1 VSVKKAKKKRKKKGK
16 NFVFLPSSDR
26 FEPGLRRRDADDATH
41 VTQLASS
48 NGVQLE
54 GRALR
59 VQLANVQRTVLVC
72 AHFAAVLTNE
82 FLAAFGSSYGP
93 VEQTETVPGA
103 GNVGF
108 LKFQYRE
115 DALAMVHTISLN
127 PLCGWSATIYAHK
140 STGEPSLFDP
150 HGEPLNRYYD
160 DAILSAAAAGGN
172 MMAMP
177 ISAPSTPPP
186 LVKQD
191 SSGHHTPTPKKT
203 ARRHKNANPPQ
214 QVPDVRASPSES
226 PAPGSPALGA
236 SSDEVSETAS
246 PAADDLTSV
255 EKCQVFIGG
264 IDPTIAD
271 DSEIKKIFAR
281 CGEIVTFSLKNN
293 SVDTKSRDSFAFV
306 RYHSAEAAA
315 TAIRDLHG
323 MMIGAKKIR
332 VQPLEPASTK
342 RVRKARN
349 TPSPD
354 GTPPPQRHQHHQQQ
368 QAPLPQY
375 AQCYAPQ
382 PQPQQAPEESGSLT
396 PPQTTDEQMM
406 SNSSTPEMVSMA
418 YGVMRDSDKPSDPQ
432 LLVQQ
437 QQLQMQQQQ
446 LMHRQQLQHMQHYHH
461 HHQQRAAPHMMTH
474 EQMLY
479 YQHQQQQYAAA
490 WWQNMYQQQAAV
502 YFANGG
508 AGPAAAASAA
518 ASATAGPMSHATR
531 YDF

>member
-1 VSVKKAKKKRKKKGK
+1 V
-16 NFVFLPSSDR
+16 
-26 FEPGLRRRDADDATH
+26 H

-48 NGVQLE
+48 NGVQLD

-72 AHFAAVLTNE
+72 AHFASVLTNE

-177 ISAPSTPPP
+177 SSAPSTPPP

-191 SSGHHTPTPKKT
+191 SSGHHTPTPKKN
-203 ARRHKNANPPQ
+203 ARRHKNPNPQQQQQQ
-214 QVPDVRASPSES
+214 QVPDVRASPVSVSES

-236 SSDEVSETAS
+236 SSDEVSETAAAA
-246 PAADDLTSV
+246 AADDLTSV

-342 RVRKARN
+342 RVRKARH

-354 GTPPPQRHQHHQQQ
+354 GTPPPQRHQQQQQQQ

-375 AQCYAPQ
+375 AQYYAQPPQ
-382 PQPQQAPEESGSLT
+382 LQPQQAPEESGSLT

-418 YGVMRDSDKPSDPQ
+418 YGVVRDGDKPSDPQ
-432 LLVQQ
+432 LLQQQ

-446 LMHRQQLQHMQHYHH
+446 QQQQQQLMHRQQQQQQLQHMQHYHH
-461 HHQQRAAPHMMTH
+461 HQQQQQRVTPHMMTH
-474 EQMLY
+474 EQLLY

-508 AGPAAAASAA
+508 TAAAPA
-518 ASATAGPMSHATR
+518 ASATASPMATSHATR